1 MIRLIKNELTKIFKK
16 KSFYIVMLVTLAF
29 IIGFNII
36 MKNISNPENIN
47 YYGNLDEQI
56 ASMEQEINELD
67 PLNENDKA
75 QYIDYKSS
83 LETYKLMKKYGV
95 NSWQFSIVQSKVNPY
110 LRDLATYDT
119 MINKDEVAYR
129 ETLNEY
135 NELVLRLD
143 KNDWQSFAREDLEE
157 AEKQINEQNKIKDEA
172 ENDKQVADADKMIR
186 YLEVQKQIL
195 EWRLEKDISYESG
208 YYNNLINQYYNASI
222 SIIDYEAN
230 KNESDSALMKQDYY
244 DNLETANKAKYDI
257 ENGTRTQDESN
268 ARGMLINF
276 FSEYEIFI
284 VIIIVMIAG
293 TIVSEEF
300 NKGTVKL
307 LLIRPYKRT
316 TILTSKF
323 ITCLIMLAIII
334 LSIILMQFVVGGVV
348 FGFDSLQTPAIEY
361 DFNTHSIQELGIASY
376 MLLQTIGK
384 LPIYVL
390 LMTLAFA
397 LSTLFNNSAVAITLT
412 LLGYMGSSMINMI
425 GLQLGLDWIKYF
437 VTPNWD
443 LTQHFF
449 GGLPMYEG
457 TSLEFSIVINA
468 IYFVIMLIP
477 TYIVFK
483 KRNIKNI

>member
-186 YLEVQKQIL
+186 YLEVQKQTL

>member
-1 MIRLIKNELTKIFKK
+1 MIRLIKNELAKIFKK
-16 KSFYIVMLVTLAF
+16 KSFYIVMLVTLVF
-29 IIGFNII
+29 IIGYNVI
-36 MKNISNPENIN
+36 MKNISNSENIN

-56 ASMEQEINELD
+56 VYMEAELKELN
-67 PLNENDKA
+67 PLDENDKS

-83 LETYKLMKKYGV
+83 LEIYKLMKKYGV
-95 NSWQFSIVQSKVNPY
+95 NSWQFSIVQTKINPY

-119 MINKDEVAYR
+119 MINKDEVAYK

-135 NELVLRLD
+135 NELISRLD
-143 KNDWQSFAREDLEE
+143 KDDWQSFARDDLEE
-157 AEKQINEQNKIKDEA
+157 ANKQIEEQKKIKESAETEKQMA
-172 ENDKQVADADKMIR
+172 EADKMIK
-186 YLEVQKQIL
+186 YLEVQKQTL
-195 EWRLEKDISYESG
+195 EWRLDKNISYESS
-208 YYNNLINQYYNASI
+208 YYNGLIDQYYNASI
-222 SIIDYEAN
+222 SVIDYEMS
-230 KNESDSALMKQDYY
+230 KSESDTTLMKQDYY
-244 DNLETANKAKYDI
+244 DSLERANKAKYDI

-268 ARGMLINF
+268 ARGMLVNF

-284 VIIIVMIAG
+284 VIVIVMIAG

-334 LSIILMQFVVGGVV
+334 ISIMLMQFVVGGVV

-361 DFNTHSIQELGIASY
+361 DFNAHSIQEMSIASY
-376 MLLQTIGK
+376 MLIQTIGK

-425 GLQLGLDWIKYF
+425 GIQLDLDWVKYF

-449 GGLPMYEG
+449 GAIPMYEG
-457 TSLEFSIVINA
+457 TSLEFAMVINA
-468 IYFVIMLIP
+468 IYFIIMLIP

>member
-1 MIRLIKNELTKIFKK
+1 MIRLIKNELAKIFKK
-16 KSFYIVMLVTLAF
+16 KSFYIVMLVTLVF
-29 IIGFNII
+29 IIGYNVI
-36 MKNISNPENIN
+36 MKNISNSENIN

-56 ASMEQEINELD
+56 VYMEAELKELN
-67 PLNENDKA
+67 PLDENDKS

-83 LETYKLMKKYGV
+83 LEIYKLMKKYGV
-95 NSWQFSIVQSKVNPY
+95 NSWQFSIVQTKINPY

-119 MINKDEVAYR
+119 MINKDEVAYK

-135 NELVLRLD
+135 NELISRLD
-143 KNDWQSFAREDLEE
+143 KDDWQSFARDDLEE
-157 AEKQINEQNKIKDEA
+157 ANKQIEGQKKIKESAETEKQMA
-172 ENDKQVADADKMIR
+172 EADKMIR
-186 YLEVQKQIL
+186 YLEVQKQTL
-195 EWRLEKDISYESG
+195 EWRLDKNISYESS
-208 YYNNLINQYYNASI
+208 YYNGLIDQYYNASI
-222 SIIDYEAN
+222 NVIDYEMSKSEA
-230 KNESDSALMKQDYY
+230 DTTLMKQDYY
-244 DNLETANKAKYDI
+244 NSLERANKAKYDI

-268 ARGMLINF
+268 ARGMLVNF

-284 VIIIVMIAG
+284 VIVIVMIAG

-334 LSIILMQFVVGGVV
+334 ISIMLMQFVVGGVV
-348 FGFDSLQTPAIEY
+348 FGFDSFSTPVIEY
-361 DFNTHSIQELGIASY
+361 DFNSSSIQEMGIASY
-376 MLLQTIGK
+376 MLIQTIGK

-425 GLQLGLDWIKYF
+425 GIQLDLDWVKYF

-449 GGLPMYEG
+449 GAIPMYEG
-457 TSLEFSIVINA
+457 TSLEFAMVINA
-468 IYFVIMLIP
+468 IYFIIMLIP

>member
-16 KSFYIVMLVTLAF
+16 KSFYVVMLVTLAF

-186 YLEVQKQIL
+186 YLEVQKQTL
-195 EWRLEKDISYESG
+195 KWRLEKDISYESG

-323 ITCLIMLAIII
+323 ITCLIMLTIII

-361 DFNTHSIQELGIASY
+361 NFNTHSIQEMGIASY

-397 LSTLFNNSAVAITLT
+397 FSTLFNNSAVAITLT

>member
-1 MIRLIKNELTKIFKK
+1 MIRLIKNELAKIFKK
-16 KSFYIVMLVTLAF
+16 KSFYIVMLVTLVF
-29 IIGFNII
+29 IIGYNVI
-36 MKNISNPENIN
+36 MKNISNSENIN

-56 ASMEQEINELD
+56 VYMEAELKELN
-67 PLNENDKA
+67 PLDENDKS

-95 NSWQFSIVQSKVNPY
+95 NSWQFSIVQTKINPY

-119 MINKDEVAYR
+119 MLKKDEVAYK
-129 ETLNEY
+129 ETLNDY
-135 NELVLRLD
+135 NELISRLD
-143 KNDWQSFAREDLEE
+143 KEDWQSFARDDLEE
-157 AEKQINEQNKIKDEA
+157 ANKQIEEQNKIKESA
-172 ENDKQVADADKMIR
+172 ETEKQVAEADKMIK
-186 YLEVQKQIL
+186 YLEVQKQTL
-195 EWRLEKDISYESG
+195 EWRLDKNISYESS
-208 YYNNLINQYYNASI
+208 YYNGLISQYYNASI
-222 SIIDYEAN
+222 SVIDYEMS
-230 KNESDSALMKQDYY
+230 KSESDITLMKQDYY
-244 DNLETANKAKYDI
+244 DNLERANKAKYDI

-268 ARGMLINF
+268 ARGMLANF

-334 LSIILMQFVVGGVV
+334 ISIMLMQFIVGGVV
-348 FGFDSLQTPAIEY
+348 FGFDSFSTPVIEY
-361 DFNTHSIQELGIASY
+361 DFNSSSIQEMSIASY
-376 MLLQTIGK
+376 MLIQTIGK
-384 LPIYVL
+384 LPIYIL

-425 GLQLGLDWIKYF
+425 GIQLGLDWIKYF

-449 GGLPMYEG
+449 GAIPMYEG
-457 TSLEFSIVINA
+457 TSLEFAMVINA

>member
-16 KSFYIVMLVTLAF
+16 KSFYIVMLVTLVF

-36 MKNISNPENIN
+36 MKNISNSENIS

-56 ASMEQEINELD
+56 TYMEQEINELD

-83 LETYKLMKKYGV
+83 LETYKLMNKYGV

-186 YLEVQKQIL
+186 YLEVQKQTL
-195 EWRLEKDISYESG
+195 EWRLEKNISYESG

>member
-1 MIRLIKNELTKIFKK
+1 MIRLIKNELAKIFKK

-36 MKNISNPENIN
+36 MKNISNRENTI
-47 YYGNLDEQI
+47 YYGDLNAQI
-56 ASMEQEINELD
+56 TSMEEEIKEL
-67 PLNENDKA
+67 NSQSEADKQ

-83 LETYKLMKKYGV
+83 LETYKLIKKYGE
-95 NSWQFSIVQSKVNPY
+95 NTWKFTIIQTKINPY

-119 MINKDEVAYR
+119 MINKDEVAYQS
-129 ETLNEY
+129 TLKEY
-135 NELVLRLD
+135 NELISRLD
-143 KNDWQSFAREDLEE
+143 KDDWKSFAEEDLEDAKIQIKE
-157 AEKQINEQNKIKDEA
+157 QEKIKEEAQNENQLNSAEKMMK
-172 ENDKQVADADKMIR
+172 
-186 YLEVQKQIL
+186 YLEVQKQVL
-195 EWRLEKDISYESG
+195 EWRLEKNISYESS
-208 YYNNLINQYYNASI
+208 YYNTLLDKYYNASI
-222 SIIDYEAN
+222 SIIDFEASGGETEN
-230 KNESDSALMKQDYY
+230 ALMKQDYY

-257 ENGTRTQDESN
+257 ENNTKTEEESDS
-268 ARGMLINF
+268 RGMLVNF
-276 FSEYEIFI
+276 FSQYEIFI

-323 ITCLIMLAIII
+323 VTCLIMLAIII
-334 LSIILMQFVVGGVV
+334 ISIMLMQFIVGGVV
-348 FGFDSLQTPAIEY
+348 FGFDSLSTPVIEY
-361 DFNTHSIQELGIASY
+361 DFNSHSIHEMNVANY
-376 MLLQTIGK
+376 MLLQTVGK

-425 GLQLGLDWIKYF
+425 GLQFELDWIKYF

>member
-29 IIGFNII
+29 IIGFKKKK
-36 MKNISNPENIN
+36 KNISNPENIN

>member
-1 MIRLIKNELTKIFKK
+1 MIRLIKNELAKIFKK

-29 IIGFNII
+29 IIGYNVI
-36 MKNISNPENIN
+36 MKNISNSENIN

-56 ASMEQEINELD
+56 VYMEAELKELN
-67 PLNENDKA
+67 PLDENDKS

-95 NSWQFSIVQSKVNPY
+95 NSWQFSIVQTKINPY

-119 MINKDEVAYR
+119 MINKDEVAYK

-135 NELVLRLD
+135 NELISRLD
-143 KNDWQSFAREDLEE
+143 KEDWQSFARDDLEE
-157 AEKQINEQNKIKDEA
+157 ANKQIEEQKKIKESA
-172 ENDKQVADADKMIR
+172 ETEKQVAEADKMIR
-186 YLEVQKQIL
+186 YLEVQKQTL
-195 EWRLEKDISYESG
+195 EWRLDKNISYESS
-208 YYNNLINQYYNASI
+208 YYNGLIDQYYNSSI
-222 SIIDYEAN
+222 SVIDYEMSKSEA
-230 KNESDSALMKQDYY
+230 DTTLMKQDYY
-244 DNLETANKAKYDI
+244 NSLERANKAKYDI

-268 ARGMLINF
+268 ARGMLVNF

-284 VIIIVMIAG
+284 VIVIVMIAG

-334 LSIILMQFVVGGVV
+334 ISIMLMQFVVGGVV
-348 FGFDSLQTPAIEY
+348 FGFDSFSTPVIEY
-361 DFNTHSIQELGIASY
+361 DFNSSSIQEMSIASY
-376 MLLQTIGK
+376 MLIQTIGK

-425 GLQLGLDWIKYF
+425 GIQLDLDWIKYF

-449 GGLPMYEG
+449 GAIPMYEG
-457 TSLEFSIVINA
+457 TSLEFAMVINA
-468 IYFVIMLIP
+468 IYFIIMLIP

>member
-16 KSFYIVMLVTLAF
+16 KSFYIVMLVTLVF

-36 MKNISNPENIN
+36 MKNISNSENIS

-186 YLEVQKQIL
+186 YLEVQKQTL

-323 ITCLIMLAIII
+323 ITCLIMLTIII

-361 DFNTHSIQELGIASY
+361 NFNTHSIQEMGIASY

>member
-186 YLEVQKQIL
+186 YLEVQKQTL

-361 DFNTHSIQELGIASY
+361 NFNTHSIQEMGIASY

>member
-1 MIRLIKNELTKIFKK
+1 
-16 KSFYIVMLVTLAF
+16 
-29 IIGFNII
+29 
-36 MKNISNPENIN
+36 MKNISNQDYTI

-56 ASMEQEINELD
+56 ASMEKELKELNPQNEA
-67 PLNENDKA
+67 DKP

-83 LETYKLMKKYGV
+83 LETYKLIKKYGV
-95 NSWQFSIVQSKVNPY
+95 NSWQFSIIQSKLNPY

-119 MINKDEVAYR
+119 MKNKDEVAY
-129 ETLNEY
+129 EKTLEEY
-135 NELVLRLD
+135 NTLISRLD
-143 KNDWQSFAREDLEE
+143 KDDWQSFAKEDLEDS
-157 AEKQINEQNKIKDEA
+157 KIQIEEQKKIKEETKNESQLVSA
-172 ENDKQVADADKMIR
+172 EKMIR
-186 YLEVQKQIL
+186 YLETQKQVL
-195 EWRLEKDISYESG
+195 EWRLEKNISYEPG
-208 YYNNLINQYYNASI
+208 YYNNLIDRYYNETI
-222 SIIDYEAN
+222 NIIDYETSVG
-230 KNESDSALMKQDYY
+230 KTEDVLMKQDYY
-244 DNLETANKAKYDI
+244 DSLERANKAKYDI
-257 ENGTRTQDESN
+257 ENNTNTEYENN
-268 ARGMLINF
+268 ARGILVNF
-276 FSEYEIFI
+276 FSQYEIFI

-323 ITCLIMLAIII
+323 ITCLIMLAIVII
-334 LSIILMQFVVGGVV
+334 SIMLMQFVVGGVV
-348 FGFDSLQTPAIEY
+348 FGFDSLSVPVIEY
-361 DFNTHSIQELGIASY
+361 DFNLHSIQEMNVANY
-376 MLLQTIGK
+376 MLLQTVGK

-390 LMTLAFA
+390 LMTLSFA

-425 GLQLGLDWIKYF
+425 GLQLELDWIRYF

-457 TSLEFSIVINA
+457 TTLEFSIVINA
-468 IYFVIMLIP
+468 IYFIIMLIP

>member
-36 MKNISNPENIN
+36 MKNISNSENIN

-56 ASMEQEINELD
+56 SYVEQELKELD
-67 PLNENDKA
+67 PLNENDKP

-119 MINKDEVAYR
+119 MANKDEVAYE
-129 ETLNEY
+129 ETLKQY
-135 NELVLRLD
+135 NNLVSRLD
-143 KNDWQSFAREDLEE
+143 KDDWQSFAKEDLEE
-157 AEKQINEQNKIKDEA
+157 AERQIEEQNKIKAEA
-172 ENDKQVADADKMIR
+172 KNEKQIADAEKMIR
-186 YLEVQKQIL
+186 YLDVQKQTL
-195 EWRLEKDISYESG
+195 EWRLEKNISYESG
-208 YYNNLINQYYNASI
+208 YYNTLINQYYNASI
-222 SIIDYEAN
+222 NIIDYEAGS
-230 KNESDSALMKQDYY
+230 NEADSALMKQDYY

-257 ENGTRTQDESN
+257 ENGTRTQDDSN
-268 ARGMLINF
+268 ARGMLVNF
-276 FSEYEIFI
+276 FSQYEIFI

-334 LSIILMQFVVGGVV
+334 ISIMLMQFVVGGVV
-348 FGFDSLQTPAIEY
+348 FEFDSLQTPVIEY
-361 DFNTHSIQELGIASY
+361 DFNSHSIQEMGIASY
-376 MLLQTIGK
+376 MLLQTLGK

-412 LLGYMGSSMINMI
+412 LLGYMGSSMINMV

>member
-119 MINKDEVAYR
+119 MINKDEVAYK

-135 NELVLRLD
+135 NELVSRLD

-172 ENDKQVADADKMIR
+172 ENDKQVADADKMVK
-186 YLEVQKQIL
+186 YLEVQKQTL
-195 EWRLEKDISYESG
+195 EWRLDKNISYESG

-323 ITCLIMLAIII
+323 ITCLIMLTIII

-361 DFNTHSIQELGIASY
+361 NFNTHSIQEMGIASY

-397 LSTLFNNSAVAITLT
+397 LSALFNNSAVAITLT

-477 TYIVFK
+477 TYLVFK

>member
-186 YLEVQKQIL
+186 YLEVQKQTL

-323 ITCLIMLAIII
+323 ITCLIMLTIII

-361 DFNTHSIQELGIASY
+361 NFNTHSIQEMGIASY

-443 LTQHFF
+443 LIQHFF

>member
-36 MKNISNPENIN
+36 IKNISNPENIN

>member
-1 MIRLIKNELTKIFKK
+1 M
-16 KSFYIVMLVTLAF
+16 
-29 IIGFNII
+29 
-36 MKNISNPENIN
+36 
-47 YYGNLDEQI
+47 
-56 ASMEQEINELD
+56 
-67 PLNENDKA
+67 
-75 QYIDYKSS
+75 
-83 LETYKLMKKYGV
+83 
-95 NSWQFSIVQSKVNPY
+95 QSKVNPY

-186 YLEVQKQIL
+186 YLEVQKQTL

-323 ITCLIMLAIII
+323 ITCLIMLTIII

-361 DFNTHSIQELGIASY
+361 NFNTHSIQEMGIASY